1 MSEVTVVKVGGSA
14 GVERDDADTLRALL
28 DAGAVPVL
36 PPLALSDEGEGLNVD
51 GDRAAAA
58 VAVALGARSLV
69 ILTNVPGLLRVLDDP
84 ASLVRVASV
93 EEAET
98 LAQGRMKKKALAA
111 REALAGG
118 VARVRIA
125 SARID
130 RPVRRALAGPA
141 GNAVGEKGEGPMHIA
156 LVGHIDT
163 VPGDIPVRVE
173 GDELVGRG
181 AVDAKGPLAAFVAA
195 ATEPPAGV
203 RVSVVGAVEE
213 ERPSSKGARA
223 IATWT
228 PPAHCVIGEPSGW
241 DGITVG
247 YKGSLQLQ
255 IRLERDARHGAH
267 DGATIAEES
276 LALFQELRRRAA
288 ARVPDAGPFQRVDC
302 RLTSVSARA
311 DFGLVVSAQ
320 HRHY

>member
-14 GVERDDADTLRALL
+14 GVDRDAVAADVAALSSAGERIVLVHGASSETDRLSETLGHPSRTIVSPSGQQSRRTDRRTLEIFAMAALGIETFSYVELLRRHGARAVGLFGVLAGPRKAVRAREGDRVVLLRDDHTGRVERVDADTLRALL

-130 RPVRRALAGPA
+130 RPVRRALAG
-141 GNAVGEKGEGPMHIA
+141 EGT
-156 LVGHIDT
+156 LVG
-163 VPGDIPVRVE
+163 
-173 GDELVGRG
+173 
-181 AVDAKGPLAAFVAA
+181 
-195 ATEPPAGV
+195 
-203 RVSVVGAVEE
+203 
-213 ERPSSKGARA
+213 
-223 IATWT
+223 
-228 PPAHCVIGEPSGW
+228 
-241 DGITVG
+241 
-247 YKGSLQLQ
+247 
-255 IRLERDARHGAH
+255 
-267 DGATIAEES
+267 
-276 LALFQELRRRAA
+276 
-288 ARVPDAGPFQRVDC
+288 
-302 RLTSVSARA
+302 
-311 DFGLVVSAQ
+311 
-320 HRHY
+320 